1 MNNFSPNMLKTF
13 EACPVKYNLKF
24 NEKITVPQNPAL
36 FEKGKKIHA
45 LANYYHRGSDISK
58 LEKALTPEEREVW
71 ERLKNNEYFSKKC
84 LHSEYPIT
92 AKLGDIWIFG
102 RLDAIV
108 QDGKDY
114 FILDYK
120 TGAIPQNPEKDYQ
133 TMIYLLCADKIIKDK
148 NSLSFVY
155 IDLKNNEN
163 KVIEFNEQIKASY
176 ANLLHGKCSQILATK
191 EFEGLENRNNCKF
204 CEYAKICR

>member
-92 AKLGDIWIFG
+92 ARLGEIWIFG

-133 TMIYLLCADKIIKDK
+133 TMIYLLCADKIIKEK

-176 ANLLHGKCSQILATK
+176 ETLLHGKCSQILATK

>member
-13 EACPVKYNLKF
+13 DACPVKYNLKF

-45 LANYYHRGSDISK
+45 LANYYHRGSVISK